1 MPGSDEQGEHEWERA
16 GSGVLLSRLGWSEP
30 SEGARARWQAVNHH
44 RKWPLLRVDEAAAR
58 IVEVLRA
65 AFLPHPALLADTF
78 GLFPS
83 AADAVDLDD
92 WPEWT
97 ED

>member
-1 MPGSDEQGEHEWERA
+1 MVDIT
-16 GSGVLLSRLGWSEP
+16 
-30 SEGARARWQAVNHH
+30 
-44 RKWPLLRVDEAAAR
+44 RVRDLNALIDEAAAR